1 GAGAALGVAM
11 QRDAIWFGVEGF
23 RDDAFMLFVLL
34 SALALLRLRDRPT
47 TLRAVLAGLA
57 AGGAV
62 LSRVTSVSFL
72 IPAFALVALARGADV
87 PRRRAIVLAVGVMLA
102 VAGPYLLS
110 CALAYGDPF
119 YAVNFHT
126 KFYRSRSGMA
136 FDTSM
141 SWLDYLRTGFRPFHL
156 LDTGLT
162 GLTSYPFLN
171 KWGGLEYVSPW
182 VARVLSGAAVVGL
195 VLFLWS

>member
-1 GAGAALGVAM
+1 
-11 QRDAIWFGVEGF
+11 
-23 RDDAFMLFVLL
+23 
-34 SALALLRLRDRPT
+34 
-47 TLRAVLAGLA
+47 
-57 AGGAV
+57 
-62 LSRVTSVSFL
+62 
-72 IPAFALVALARGADV
+72 
-87 PRRRAIVLAVGVMLA
+87 
-102 VAGPYLLS
+102 
-110 CALAYGDPF
+110 
-119 YAVNFHT
+119 NFHT

-195 VLFLWS
+195 VLFLWSAAGRLLLVVLLASLLPYAFTWEVPGGAEWRFTMHALPFYLIAAWLALSCAAGLLKRARRREVAARLRERPRRLAA